1 MRIIGKAIQS
11 IQFAFGKSI
20 LRKRA
25 LISASVLVAVAAT
38 IGYGTI
44 PAANGIITGCFNQ
57 DGANL
62 RVIDAAQT
70 QCHSNETK
78 LTWNQTGPQG
88 PMGLTGPAGP
98 AGLSGVAGAQG
109 IQGVQ
114 GVAGPA
120 GPSGVSHLYGASSP
134 GVAIDNPGAAVV
146 AVAVP
151 PGSY

>member
-1 MRIIGKAIQS
+1 MRMIIGKAIQS

-98 AGLSGVAGAQG
+98 AGLRGEGRGPRKKGGQKG
-109 IQGVQ
+109 
-114 GVAGPA
+114 AGPA
-120 GPSGVSHLYGASSP
+120 GARGGH
-134 GVAIDNPGAAVV
+134 
-146 AVAVP
+146 
-151 PGSY
+151 